1 MCGIAGKVGQA
12 RVTEGEIL
20 RMCDAI
26 AHRGPD
32 DWGTFVEGRVGIGM
46 RRLSII
52 DLAGGHQP
60 LSNED
65 GSIVVVFNGELYNYE
80 SLYAELSARGH
91 RFSTR
96 TDTEVL
102 VHMYEDE
109 GEKMVQRLRGMF
121 AFAIWDRTRGRLL
134 LARDHFG
141 QKPLFYTD
149 AGGELAFAS
158 EIKALLADD
167 PSLAE
172 LSPRALDQY
181 LTMRFVQPPE
191 TFFARV
197 RSLPPAHYMV
207 WENGRLR
214 IQRYWDLSYGPKWTY
229 SEDETLE
236 RIDELL
242 AETVKLHLL
251 SDVPVGAFLS
261 GGLDSTLIASYA
273 ARTLGSELR
282 TFSMGIPYRD
292 LNELPYAA
300 AVAARYG
307 TKHFAEEVT
316 PSVVDDLPRLVSALD
331 EPADPL
337 SICLLHLARMTAR
350 HVKVVL
356 GGDGGDELFGG
367 YDRYAANRWLDHYRA
382 VPEAI
387 RNVVANQVLRRLPDQ
402 FTFKSVTHKLR
413 WVDLMARK
421 TGGERY
427 SESLQFFWFN
437 EAHRSELY
445 SPAFRS
451 QLLGAR
457 PDACL
462 LDLYAAPNA
471 EEPIDRMMY
480 VDAASRLPGQSL
492 TILDRATMAYSL
504 ESRSPFLDP
513 RFAEFMARVPTRLK
527 IKGRKLRYLERR
539 LGERYL
545 PREVLQRKKQGFAS
559 PLMYILENE
568 VRSLAPRLL
577 HESELVQAGYLQGER
592 VKQIV
597 DEHLARRYDH
607 GNRIWLLLSAEV
619 WYRRYISRRSEAD
632 LEMELADRMAE
643 PDSDALARSAS

>member
-1 MCGIAGKVGQA
+1 MCGIAGKAGSA
-12 RVTEGEIL
+12 AISESEIL
-20 RMCDAI
+20 RMCNAI

-32 DWGTFVEGRVGIGM
+32 DWGTFVEGGVGLGM
-46 RRLSII
+46 RRLSIV

-60 LSNED
+60 MSNED
-65 GSIVVVFNGELYNYE
+65 GTVVVVFNGELYNFP
-80 SLYAELSARGH
+80 SLHDEVVAKGH
-91 RFSTR
+91 RFKTR
-96 TDTEVL
+96 CDTEAL
-102 VHMYEDE
+102 VHLYEEYGD
-109 GEKMVQRLRGMF
+109 GMVARLRGMF
-121 AFAIWDRTRGRLL
+121 AFAIWDRTRRRLL
-134 LARDHFG
+134 VARDHFG
-141 QKPLFYTD
+141 QKPLFYTER
-149 AGGELAFAS
+149 AGQLTFAS

-172 LSPRALDQY
+172 LSPFALDQY

-191 TFFARV
+191 TFFSRIRA
-197 RSLPPAHYMV
+197 LPPAHYMV
-207 WENGRLR
+207 WENGRSR
-214 IQRYWDLSYGPKWTY
+214 VERYWSLNYGPKWTY
-229 SEDETLE
+229 SEGETLD

-337 SICLLHLARMTAR
+337 SICLLNLARMTAR

-367 YDRYAANRWLDHYRA
+367 YDRYAANRWLDNYRA

-445 SPAFRS
+445 APAFRN
-451 QLLGAR
+451 QLLGSR

-471 EEPIDRMMY
+471 EEPVDRMMY

-527 IKGRKLRYLERR
+527 IKGRQLRYLERH
-539 LGERYL
+539 LA
-545 PREVLQRKKQGFAS
+545 PEVLRRKKQGFAS
-559 PLMYILENE
+559 PLMYILEGE
-568 VRSLAPRLL
+568 VRALAPRLL
-577 HESELVQAGYLQGER
+577 LDSELVRAGYLRAER
-592 VKQIV
+592 MKQLV

-632 LEMELADRMAE
+632 LEQEISDRMGE
-643 PDSDALARSAS
+643 PAAVASAS

>member
-1 MCGIAGKVGQA
+1 MCGIAGKAGQA
-12 RVTEGEIL
+12 RVSEAEVL

-32 DWGTFVEGRVGIGM
+32 DSGTFVEGGLGLGM
-46 RRLSII
+46 RRLSIV
-52 DLAGGHQP
+52 DVAGGHQP
-60 LSNED
+60 MSNED
-65 GSIVVVFNGELYNYE
+65 GSVVVVFNGEIYNFP
-80 SLYAELSARGH
+80 SLYEELVGKGH
-91 RFSTR
+91 RFKTR
-96 TDTEVL
+96 SDTEAL
-102 VHMYEDE
+102 VHLYEE
-109 GEKMVQRLRGMF
+109 HGEKMVARLRGMF
-121 AFAIWDRTRGRLL
+121 AFAIWDRNNRRLL
-134 LARDHFG
+134 IARDHFG
-141 QKPLFYTD
+141 QKPLFYTE
-149 AGGELAFAS
+149 AGGQLTFAS

-191 TFFARV
+191 TFFTRV
-197 RSLPPAHYMV
+197 RALPPAHYMV

-214 IQRYWDLSYGPKWTY
+214 IERYWDLSYGPKWSY
-229 SEDETLE
+229 SEEETLE

-273 ARTLGSELR
+273 ARTLGPELR

-307 TKHFAEEVT
+307 TRHYAEEVT

-337 SICLLHLARMTAR
+337 SICLLHLAKMTAR

-367 YDRYAANRWLDHYRA
+367 YDRYAANRWLDSYRA

-427 SESLQFFWFN
+427 AESLQFFWFN

-445 SPAFRS
+445 APGFRD
-451 QLLGAR
+451 QLLGSR

-462 LDLYAAPNA
+462 LNLYAAPNA

-527 IKGRKLRYLERR
+527 IRGRQLRYLERR

-545 PREVLQRKKQGFAS
+545 PAEVLRRKKQGFAS

-577 HESELVQAGYLQGER
+577 HESELVRAGYLQGER

-597 DEHLARRYDH
+597 KEHLTRQYDH

-619 WYRRYISRRSEAD
+619 WYRRYISRRSQSD
-632 LEMELADRMAE
+632 LEIELSERMGEAA
-643 PDSDALARSAS
+643 PAVLARSGS

>member
-1 MCGIAGKVGQA
+1 MCGIAGKAGSAPVA
-12 RVTEGEIL
+12 ESDVL
-20 RMCDAI
+20 RMCNAI

-32 DWGTFVEGRVGIGM
+32 DWGTFVEGGVGLGM
-46 RRLSII
+46 RRLSIV

-60 LSNED
+60 MSNED
-65 GSIVVVFNGELYNYE
+65 GSIVVVFNGELYNFP
-80 SLYAELSARGH
+80 SLHDEIVAKGH
-91 RFSTR
+91 RFKTR
-96 TDTEVL
+96 CDTEAL
-102 VHMYEDE
+102 VHLYEE
-109 GEKMVQRLRGMF
+109 YGEAMVARLRGMF
-121 AFAIWDRTRGRLL
+121 AFAIWDRPRRRLL
-134 LARDHFG
+134 VARDHFG
-141 QKPLFYTD
+141 QKPLFYTER
-149 AGGELAFAS
+149 AGQLTFAS
-158 EIKALLADD
+158 EMKALLADD

-197 RSLPPAHYMV
+197 RALPPAHYMV
-207 WENGRLR
+207 WENGHAR
-214 IQRYWDLSYGPKWTY
+214 IERYWSLTYGPKWTY
-229 SEDETLE
+229 SEAETLD

-292 LNELPYAA
+292 LNELPAAA

-307 TKHFAEEVT
+307 TQHYAEEVT
-316 PSVVDDLPRLVSALD
+316 PSVVEDLPRLVSALD

-367 YDRYAANRWLDHYRA
+367 YDRYAADRWLDTYRA
-382 VPEAI
+382 VPEVV
-387 RNVVANQVLRRLPDQ
+387 RNAVSTQLLRRLPDQ
-402 FTFKSVTHKLR
+402 FTFKSFTHKLR

-437 EAHRSELY
+437 EAHRAELY
-445 SPAFRS
+445 TPEFRT
-451 QLLGAR
+451 QLLNGR

-462 LDLYAAPNA
+462 LELYAAPNA
-471 EEPIDRMMY
+471 EAPIDRMMY
-480 VDAASRLPGQSL
+480 VDAMSRLPGQSL

-513 RFAEFMARVPTRLK
+513 RFAEFMARVPTGLK
-527 IKGRKLRYLERR
+527 IKGRQLRYLERR

-545 PREVLQRKKQGFAS
+545 PPEVLRRKKQGFAS
-559 PLMYILENE
+559 PLMYILEGE
-568 VRSLAPRLL
+568 VRALAPRLL
-577 HESELVQAGYLQGER
+577 LDSELVRAGYLRGER
-592 VKQIV
+592 VKQLV
-597 DEHLARRYDH
+597 DEHLSRRYDH

-632 LEMELADRMAE
+632 LELEISERMTE
-643 PDSDALARSAS
+643 PAVTASAS

>member
-1 MCGIAGKVGQA
+1 MCGIAGKAGTAPVA
-12 RVTEGEIL
+12 ESDVL
-20 RMCDAI
+20 RMCNAI

-32 DWGTFVEGRVGIGM
+32 DWGTFVEGGVGLGM
-46 RRLSII
+46 RRLSIV

-60 LSNED
+60 MSNED
-65 GSIVVVFNGELYNYE
+65 GTVVVVFNGELYNFP
-80 SLYAELSARGH
+80 SLHDEVVAKGH
-91 RFSTR
+91 RFKTR
-96 TDTEVL
+96 CDTEAL
-102 VHMYEDE
+102 VHLYEEYGE
-109 GEKMVQRLRGMF
+109 GMVARLRGMF
-121 AFAIWDRTRGRLL
+121 AFAIWDRTRRRLL
-134 LARDHFG
+134 VARDHFG
-141 QKPLFYTD
+141 QKPLFYTER
-149 AGGELAFAS
+149 GGQLTFAS

-172 LSPRALDQY
+172 LSPFALDQY
-181 LTMRFVQPPE
+181 LTMRFVHPPE
-191 TFFARV
+191 TFFSRIRA
-197 RSLPPAHYMV
+197 LPPAHYMV
-207 WENGRLR
+207 WENGRSR
-214 IQRYWDLSYGPKWTY
+214 VERYWSLNYGPKWTY
-229 SEDETLE
+229 SEGETLD

-273 ARTLGSELR
+273 AKTLGSELR

-292 LNELPYAA
+292 LNELPAAA
-300 AVAARYG
+300 AVAAKYG
-307 TKHFAEEVT
+307 TQHHAEEVT
-316 PSVVDDLPRLVSALD
+316 PSVVEDLPRLVSALD

-367 YDRYAANRWLDHYRA
+367 YDRYAADRWLDTYRA
-382 VPEAI
+382 VPEVV
-387 RNVVANQVLRRLPDQ
+387 RNAVSTQVLKRLPDQ
-402 FTFKSVTHKLR
+402 FTFKSFTHKLR

-437 EAHRSELY
+437 EAHRAELY
-445 SPAFRS
+445 APEFRS
-451 QLLGAR
+451 QLLNTR

-462 LDLYAAPNA
+462 LELYAAPNA
-471 EEPIDRMMY
+471 EASIDRMMY
-480 VDAASRLPGQSL
+480 VDAMSRLPGQSL

-513 RFAEFMARVPTRLK
+513 RFAEFMARVPTGLK
-527 IKGRKLRYLERR
+527 IKGRQLRYLERR

-545 PREVLQRKKQGFAS
+545 PPEVLRRKKQGFAS
-559 PLMYILENE
+559 PLMYILEGE
-568 VRSLAPRLL
+568 VRALAPRLL
-577 HESELVQAGYLQGER
+577 LDSELVRAGYLRAER
-592 VKQIV
+592 MKQLV

-632 LEMELADRMAE
+632 LEMEISERMAE
-643 PDSDALARSAS
+643 PAAAVSAS

>member
-1 MCGIAGKVGQA
+1 MCGIAGKVGPA
-12 RVTEGEIL
+12 PVGEPEIL
-20 RMCDAI
+20 RMCNAI

-32 DWGTFVEGRVGIGM
+32 DWGTFVEGGTGLGM
-46 RRLSII
+46 RRLSIV

-60 LSNED
+60 IANED
-65 GSIVVVFNGELYNYE
+65 GSVVVVFNGELYNYP
-80 SLYAELSARGH
+80 SLYQELVAKGH
-91 RFSTR
+91 RFKTK

-102 VHMYEDE
+102 VHLYEEHGE
-109 GEKMVQRLRGMF
+109 GLVARLRGMF
-121 AFAIWDRTRGRLL
+121 AFALWDRTHRRLL
-134 LARDHFG
+134 VARDHFG
-141 QKPLFYTD
+141 QKPLFYTES
-149 AGGELAFAS
+149 AGQVTFAS

-167 PSLAE
+167 PSLAQ
-172 LSPRALDQY
+172 LSPKALDQY
-181 LTMRFVQPPE
+181 LTMRFVHPPE

-197 RSLPPAHYMV
+197 RQLPAAHYMV
-207 WENGRLR
+207 WENGRIR
-214 IQRYWDLSYGPKWTY
+214 VERYWDLTYGPKWTY
-229 SEDETLE
+229 SEGETLE

-273 ARTLGSELR
+273 AKTLGSELR

-292 LNELPYAA
+292 LNELPFAA

-307 TKHFAEEVT
+307 TRHFAEEVT

-367 YDRYAANRWLDHYRA
+367 YDRYAADRWLDRYGA
-382 VPEAI
+382 VPEVV
-387 RNVVANQVLRRLPDQ
+387 RNAVANQVLRRMPDQ
-402 FTFKSVTHKLR
+402 FTFKSLTHKLR
-413 WVDLMARK
+413 WVDMMARK

-437 EAHRSELY
+437 EAHRGELY
-445 SPAFRS
+445 APEFRQ
-451 QLLGAR
+451 QLLGSR

-471 EEPIDRMMY
+471 NEPMDRMMY
-480 VDAASRLPGQSL
+480 VDSMSRLPGQSL

-513 RFAEFMARVPTRLK
+513 RFAEFMARVPTAMK
-527 IKGRKLRYLERR
+527 IKGGRLRYLERK
-539 LGERYL
+539 LGEKYL
-545 PREVLQRKKQGFAS
+545 PAEVLARKKQGFAS
-559 PLMYILENE
+559 PLMYILEGE
-568 VRSLAPRLL
+568 VRALAPRLL
-577 HESELVQAGYLQGER
+577 EKSELVRAGYLRGER
-592 VKQIV
+592 VKQLV

-619 WYRRYISRRSEAD
+619 WYRRYIAGRSVAD
-632 LEMELADRMAE
+632 LETELADGAREPRVAE
-643 PDSDALARSAS
+643 LARSAS

>member
-1 MCGIAGKVGQA
+1 MCGIAGKCGTAPVG
-12 RVTEGEIL
+12 EPEIL

-32 DWGTFVEGRVGIGM
+32 DWGTFIEGGTGLGM
-46 RRLSII
+46 RRLSIV

-60 LSNED
+60 IFNED
-65 GSIVVVFNGELYNYE
+65 RTVVVVFNGELYNYP
-80 SLYAELSARGH
+80 SLYAELAGKGH
-91 RFSTR
+91 QFSTR

-102 VHMYEDE
+102 VHLYEE
-109 GEKMVQRLRGMF
+109 HGEKLVARLRGMF
-121 AFAIWDRTRGRLL
+121 AFALWDRTRNRLL
-134 LARDHFG
+134 IGRDHFG
-141 QKPLFYTD
+141 QKPLFYTEL
-149 AGGELAFAS
+149 GGQLAFAS
-158 EIKALLADD
+158 EIKALLVDD
-167 PSLAE
+167 QSLAE
-172 LSPRALDQY
+172 LSPAALDQY

-197 RSLPPAHYMV
+197 RALPPAHYMV
-207 WENGRLR
+207 WEQGRAR
-214 IQRYWDLSYGPKWTY
+214 IERYWDLSYGPKWRY
-229 SEDETLE
+229 SEAETLD

-273 ARTLGSELR
+273 AKTLGPELR

-307 TKHFAEEVT
+307 TQHFAEEVT

-337 SICLLHLARMTAR
+337 SICLLHLAKMTAR

-367 YDRYAANRWLDHYRA
+367 YDRYAADRWLDTYRA
-382 VPEAI
+382 VPEVV
-387 RNVVANQVLRRLPDQ
+387 RNTVAKQVLRRLPDQ

-437 EAHRSELY
+437 EAHRAELY
-445 SPAFRS
+445 APGFRQ
-451 QLLGAR
+451 QLLDRR

-462 LDLYAAPNA
+462 LELYATPNA
-471 EEPIDRMMY
+471 EAPIDRMMY
-480 VDAASRLPGQSL
+480 VDCMSRLPGQSL

-513 RFAEFMARVPTRLK
+513 RFAEFMARVPATLK
-527 IKGRKLRYLERR
+527 IRGRRLRYLERR

-545 PREVLQRKKQGFAS
+545 PPEVLQRRKQGFAS
-559 PLMYILENE
+559 PLMYILEGE
-568 VRSLAPRLL
+568 VRALAPRLL
-577 HESELVQAGYLQGER
+577 LDSELVRAGYLRAEKM
-592 VKQIV
+592 KQLV
-597 DEHLARRYDH
+597 DEHLSRRYDH

-632 LEMELADRMAE
+632 LEMEIADRMAE
-643 PDSDALARSAS
+643 PAVASAS

>member
-1 MCGIAGKVGQA
+1 MCN
-12 RVTEGEIL
+12 
-20 RMCDAI
+20 AI

-32 DWGTFVEGRVGIGM
+32 DWGTFVEGGVGLGM
-46 RRLSII
+46 RRLSIV

-60 LSNED
+60 MSNED
-65 GSIVVVFNGELYNYE
+65 GSVIVVFNGEIYNFP
-80 SLYAELSARGH
+80 SLHDEIVAKGH
-91 RFSTR
+91 RFKTR
-96 TDTEVL
+96 CDTEAL
-102 VHMYEDE
+102 VHLYEEYGE
-109 GEKMVQRLRGMF
+109 GMVARLRGMF
-121 AFAIWDRTRGRLL
+121 AFAIWDRSRRRLL

-141 QKPLFYTD
+141 QKPLFYTER
-149 AGGELAFAS
+149 AGQLTFAS

-181 LTMRFVQPPE
+181 LTMRFVHAPE
-191 TFFARV
+191 TFFSRV
-197 RSLPPAHYMV
+197 RALPPAHYMV
-207 WENGRLR
+207 WEQGKAR
-214 IQRYWDLSYGPKWTY
+214 IQRYWDLNYGPKWTY
-229 SEDETLE
+229 SESETLE

-273 ARTLGSELR
+273 AKTLGSELR

-307 TKHFAEEVT
+307 TQHYAEEVT

-337 SICLLHLARMTAR
+337 SICLLHLAKMTAR

-367 YDRYAANRWLDHYRA
+367 YDRYAADRWLDGYRA
-382 VPEAI
+382 LPEVV
-387 RNVVANQVLRRLPDQ
+387 RNTVAKQVLRRLPDQ
-402 FTFKSVTHKLR
+402 FTFKSITHKLR

-437 EAHRSELY
+437 EAHRAELY
-445 SPAFRS
+445 TTGFRQ
-451 QLLGAR
+451 QLADQR

-462 LDLYAAPNA
+462 LELYATSNA
-471 EEPIDRMMY
+471 EAAIDRMMY
-480 VDAASRLPGQSL
+480 VDSMSRLPGQSL

-513 RFAEFMARVPTRLK
+513 RFAEFMARVPTTLK
-527 IKGRKLRYLERR
+527 IRGRRLRYLERR

-545 PREVLQRKKQGFAS
+545 PPEVLRRKKQGFAS
-559 PLMYILENE
+559 PLMYILEGE
-568 VRSLAPRLL
+568 VRALAPRLL
-577 HESELVQAGYLQGER
+577 LRSELVRAGYLRAER
-592 VKQIV
+592 VKQLV

-632 LEMELADRMAE
+632 LEMEIADRLAE
-643 PDSDALARSAS
+643 PAILSAS